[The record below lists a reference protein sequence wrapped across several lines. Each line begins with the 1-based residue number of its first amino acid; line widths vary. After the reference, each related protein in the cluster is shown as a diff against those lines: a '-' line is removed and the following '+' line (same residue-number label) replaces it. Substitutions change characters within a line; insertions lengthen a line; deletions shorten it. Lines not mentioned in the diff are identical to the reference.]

1 MKKYDPRE
9 TPDMM
14 NLHPNTTIINE
25 FGMYQLIF
33 ASKLQTALLFQKW
46 VMSDVLPTIRKT
58 GSYKLPQLQH
68 NQFVILN
75 EFDLNR
81 TAMITNLH
89 ISMNLA
95 A

>member
-1 MKKYDPRE
+1 MTGRVISIHKHEDLVQDLKEYTGTVNSRSAARE
-9 TPDMM
+9 RVKVGHS
-14 NLHPNTTIINE
+14 L
-25 FGMYQLIF
+25 
-33 ASKLQTALLFQKW
+33 AS
-46 VMSDVLPTIRKT
+46 ICNRT
-58 GSYKLPQLQH
+58 GHRARYRGLR
-68 NQFVILN
+68 LN